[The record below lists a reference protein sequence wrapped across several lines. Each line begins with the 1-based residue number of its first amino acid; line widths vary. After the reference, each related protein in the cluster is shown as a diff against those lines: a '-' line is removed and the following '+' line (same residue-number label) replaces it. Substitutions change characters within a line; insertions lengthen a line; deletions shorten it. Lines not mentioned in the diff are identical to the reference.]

1 MSTLS
6 GYRAMWMIVMFDL
19 PVGTKAERKEAHD
32 FRMFL
37 LDEGFE
43 MAQLS
48 VYFRYCVGA
57 AAADAQVRRVTS
69 NIPEG
74 GKVEILFITDKQY
87 ERIRTFRQGRAT
99 ERGKNPEQFVLL

>member
-1 MSTLS
+1 MTHLS
-6 GYRAMWMIVMFDL
+6 GYRLMWMIVMFDL
-19 PVGTKAERKEAHD
+19 PVTSRAERKEAHD

-43 MAQLS
+43 MAQFS

-57 AAADAQVRRVTS
+57 PQAEALVRRVTG

-87 ERIRTFRQGRAT
+87 ERIQSFRQGRQSDP
-99 ERGKNPEQFVLL
+99 RKNPEQFILL